1 MTSRGRRNFGR
12 GEGGERGGS
21 ERRFCGGGGGVCVWV
36 FAHPCDWRAER
47 LCFAAGVV
55 EPACVLGLPDLRGFG
70 RGFDCGGGFGGWDF
84 GGVFAGCGADCGGG
98 GGGVFV
104 RLRRNALALRRPPAS
119 NDDGNGGGGRGRG
132 EGWERNFEGGGVDD
146 IGVDLVE
153 SSCVFGH
160 GSFAGRHFGAF
171 CRMGADIFRVGRDC
185 IVVHIFLLSGLR
197 RAPSGPD
204 FRPPLSMA
212 DFRRDG
218 GGCDVCDRGAAGCC
232 RAGRRSVKNPEPV
245 GG

>member
-70 RGFDCGGGFGGWDF
+70 RGFDCGGSFGGWDF

-119 NDDGNGGGGRGRG
+119 NDDGNGGGWR
-132 EGWERNFEGGGVDD
+132 EGGGK
-146 IGVDLVE
+146 G
-153 SSCVFGH
+153 GGKG
-160 GSFAGRHFGAF
+160 GSETLKAAALTTLALTWLNPHVYLDTVLLLGGISARFAGWGRIFFGL
-171 CRMGADIFRVGRDC
+171 GAIASSFIFFFSLGYGARRLAPIFARPSAWRILDATVA
-185 IVVHIFLLSGLR
+185 VVMFAIAARLTLAALE
-197 RAPSGPD
+197 
-204 FRPPLSMA
+204 
-212 DFRRDG
+212 G
-218 GGCDVCDRGAAGCC
+218 GV
-232 RAGRRSVKNPEPV
+232 
-245 GG
+245 